1 MLIAALEIWLLLQLA
16 TNCCKD
22 NNTLYHKAQ
31 RLLSVVLNLERGSSV
46 TFTTHQL
53 LPSSSLS
60 SSLDAISHHHQ
71 PKQRRATMSIHHYYL
86 LVTLGTCGNLQLL
99 AKVVFLFFWVI
110 CARHGH
116 MSKDNTN
123 PVGILGSH
131 PILPLAPYRLALPLY
146 FACSRLGVGCPE
158 SCLNKSVG
166 LSIRDKSH
174 T

>member
-1 MLIAALEIWLLLQLA
+1 MLIAALEIWLLLRLA

-71 PKQRRATMSIHHYYL
+71 PEQQRATKSIHHYYL
-86 LVTLGTCGNLQLL
+86 LVTLGTCGDLQLL
-99 AKVVFLFFWVI
+99 AKVFFCFFCSFFWGGHI
-110 CARHGH
+110 CQ
-116 MSKDNTN
+116 TW
-123 PVGILGSH
+123 SH
-131 PILPLAPYRLALPLY
+131 AQSHFRPCSLVLSPSPLFCTFTFRCRVSWLLH
-146 FACSRLGVGCPE
+146 S
-158 SCLNKSVG
+158 SVWA
-166 LSIRDKSH
+166 K
-174 T
+174 